1 MILFEENLM
10 PIRDLTDKEIL
21 QLHVVCVVNTS
32 RTKPLNSKI
41 KVKDLENF
49 TSSMNMPVQYNHR
62 ELVNQLRGLIAHNER
77 RFCEGLRGYE
87 TYGFD
92 RDDFLFLTYFVY
104 NKKNY
109 INGFLKVKNCS
120 EYPDIVRTNYIC
132 TDVKFSGIGK
142 ILIGLLKVS
151 LVYLRIYKVRIS
163 SVPRHST
170 QNFYISQGFYPIPEQ
185 IDEGRFVWFEWD
197 FDKHSKKDYISM
209 AKLQIKLMGNKPMFA
224 TYETTK
230 ANLDNVELIP
240 YRFRT
245 AKSPLPSPRHFM
257 SPRPVV
263 APVATPRSARS
274 PVEEEEGAM
283 FREVESPRG
292 TAHGRKKRK
301 GTKKRK
307 RRKL

>member
-1 MILFEENLM
+1 MIVFEKNLM
-10 PIRDLTDKEIL
+10 PIRDLTNKEQL
-21 QLHVVCVVNTS
+21 QLHIVCVVNTS
-32 RTKPLNSKI
+32 RSKPLNSKI
-41 KVKDLENF
+41 EVKDLVSF
-49 TSSMNMPVQYNHR
+49 TSSMNIPVQYNHY
-62 ELVNQLRGLIAHNER
+62 EIVNQLIGLAAHNEDR
-77 RFCEGLRGYE
+77 LCQGLGGYN
-87 TYGFD
+87 TFAFGK
-92 RDDFLFLTYFVY
+92 DDYLFLTYFVH

-283 FREVESPRG
+283 FRDVESPRG

-301 GTKKRK
+301 GTKKRR